1 MLKLTA
7 INYTSHDALV
17 IALHPTVCVQSIFT
31 HNDAFSLNQLA
42 LIGSNYVNTHTHT
55 HAHTCMHTN
64 TFWALCL
71 PPGLNLSTLRAPF
84 NCH

>member
-42 LIGSNYVNTHTHT
+42 LIGSNYVNTHAHT
-55 HAHTCMHTN
+55 HMHAHKH
-64 TFWALCL
+64 LL
-71 PPGLNLSTLRAPF
+71 GPLSPARSQPLHPESSF
-84 NCH
+84 